1 MKLID
6 AIDLVATVRPAWKGG
21 GSSFQEPHCFNRN
34 HALRLLGKNTDVRKI
49 KKADLAVMRVKLQ
62 NESGQKG
69 KRSPA
74 SCNRIMSFINC
85 TLSELVELEVLKH
98 APSLKRLPE
107 NNTKEEY
114 YTKAEVFKMM
124 EEAVLVF
131 NNQALADAIL
141 FAAYTGCRQDELL
154 SLKVGDVCLDK
165 AQITFKDTKNGLDH
179 TLEIHHGLYS
189 TVEKRVLNRRDDEM
203 VFTEF
208 KNDDQL
214 RRQFYKVRDYIGKSN
229 KYNWHSFRHTVGTWL
244 AESGVPLQT
253 IAKVLNH
260 KNPMTSA
267 RYAKVTDKARK
278 AAVEAL

>member
-1 MKLID
+1 MKLVD

-21 GSSFQEPHCFNRN
+21 GTSFREPHCFNRN

-49 KKADLAVMRVKLQ
+49 KKADLAAMRVKLQ
-62 NESGQKG
+62 NERGHKG
-69 KRSPA
+69 KRSPG

-124 EEAVLVF
+124 EDAVLVF

-154 SLKVGDVCLDK
+154 SLKVGDVSLGK
-165 AQITFKDTKNGLDH
+165 AQVTFRDTKNGRDH
-179 TLEIHHGLYS
+179 TLELHHGLYS